1 MRTKSSITA
10 ETLRDLMAYIPETGE
25 FFWRVR
31 STGRRTDRPAGTT
44 LNTGYRA
51 IIIKGTPYQAHR
63 LAWLYMTG
71 EWPKFQV
78 DHINK
83 IKDDNRWEN
92 LRDVPPIINSWN
104 RKKHRDNTSGYTG
117 VVWHKSL
124 KKWQVLCRSSGKQMY
139 LGVYENVHE
148 AGKIATEWYS
158 ENR

>member
-1 MRTKSSITA
+1 MLTQNELKKYVTYDPISGFFLSNKGSKYSNRNKGDRVGTLHKTKGY
-10 ETLRDLMAYIPETGE
+10 RYICVKGKTYREQRVA
-25 FFWRVR
+25 FFW
-31 STGRRTDRPAGTT
+31 
-44 LNTGYRA
+44 
-51 IIIKGTPYQAHR
+51 
-63 LAWLYMTG
+63 MTG

-124 KKWQVLCRSSGKQMY
+124 KKWQVLCRSSGKQTY